1 MLLGFCVI
9 GKELQAEIVMVQ
21 AIEPSILDVLLVS
34 ISFSTTGK
42 AQNLSLVLI
51 VVP

>member
-1 MLLGFCVI
+1 MLLGFGVI

-34 ISFSTTGK
+34 FNTTGK

-51 VVP
+51 VLP

>member
-21 AIEPSILDVLLVS
+21 AIIEPSILDVLLVS
-34 ISFSTTGK
+34 FNTTGK
-42 AQNLSLVLI
+42 AQNLSLVL
-51 VVP
+51 VVLPF